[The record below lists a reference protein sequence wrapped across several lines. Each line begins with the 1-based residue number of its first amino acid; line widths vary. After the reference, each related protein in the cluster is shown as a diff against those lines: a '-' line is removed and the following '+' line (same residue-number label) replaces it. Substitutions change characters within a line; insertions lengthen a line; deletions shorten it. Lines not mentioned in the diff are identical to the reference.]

1 MNTNYKH
8 TLIAASA
15 VVLFIIAQSLYSS
28 RISDQTKISA
38 RVVNVSEGGLKD
50 IVVGLQGIRGIHYI
64 SKSNTK
70 GLKVDE
76 LNELLANKEINLTY
90 IRPRIVSKFSP
101 GTETRLI
108 SQIEL
113 GDSVIYSRSN

>member
-1 MNTNYKH
+1 MSTNYKQ
-8 TLIAASA
+8 TLIVASA
-15 VVLFIIAQSLYSS
+15 IVIFIVAQSLYSS
-28 RISDQTKISA
+28 RVNDETKISA
-38 RVVNVSEGGLKD
+38 KVVNVSEGGLKD

-70 GLKVDE
+70 GLKVDK
-76 LNELLANKEINLTY
+76 LNELLSNKEINLTY
-90 IRPRIVSKFSP
+90 IRPGIVSKISP

-113 GDSVIYSRSN
+113 GDSIIYSRSN